1 MVKVLKKLQS
11 MGGSIIVHGYT
22 HAYRYS
28 ETGEGFEFWDAK
40 ADQPITSEMPK
51 TPVHFGER
59 TGLPERTSLSQLSR
73 TISGKGRNVYK
84 TKLTR
89 AIEDLTSSGL
99 YPLAFEAPHYTMSDY
114 GYQISLAVFYKHF
127 RPGPAQQH
135 NMENIR
141 CTSVCDCSFDVARN
155 DALSGNDRLCRHI
168 EAKPVR

>member
-1 MVKVLKKLQS
+1 MFTAILTLIATVKQERALNFGMQRRISRL
-11 MGGSIIVHGYT
+11 H
-22 HAYRYS
+22 
-28 ETGEGFEFWDAK
+28 
-40 ADQPITSEMPK
+40 PEMPK

-114 GYQISLAVFYKHF
+114 GYQIASQYFTSIFGQVQLSSTTWK
-127 RPGPAQQH
+127 
-135 NMENIR
+135 NIR

-168 EAKPVR
+168 EAKPAR